1 MTLGLLVLL
10 KVIRIKIPIDFQ
22 HYLSLE
28 AKKIWIWDVTTL
40 GILLHI
46 PKWDEK
52 FKTNL
57 NW

>member
-46 PKWDEK
+46 PKWDQK
-52 FKTNL
+52 FRTN
-57 NW
+57 

>member
-22 HYLSLE
+22 YDLSLE
-28 AKKIWIWDVTTL
+28 ARKKWELTCGVFCSTFQNEIKNL
-40 GILLHI
+40 GPI
-46 PKWDEK
+46 K
-52 FKTNL
+52 

>member
-22 HYLSLE
+22 YDLSLE
-28 AKKIWIWDVTTL
+28 ARKNGNCDVTTL